1 MYFLLSGLLAPGS
14 LVRLALTLEAH
25 RGIFSIYKDLN
36 LTSPSWSFFST
47 LQQNTT
53 ISPFSFNT
61 NFILFSSPR
70 LAETLHL
77 FSYHR
82 IKDFASTKGLLLP
95 QTREGPLLCMF
106 PCPHSPSAGTSSCKI
121 PEYDSEGKLVV
132 WPPAQMWDSVLLYP
146 ERCKV
151 LDSPALLSAH
161 VSLLGLKYYR
171 KWIGLVLV
179 GVLVQLLRSSKYSFC
194 ASGWSLLF

>member
-14 LVRLALTLEAH
+14 LVCLALTLEAH
-25 RGIFSIYKDLN
+25 KDIFSIYTDLN
-36 LTSPSWSFFST
+36 LTSPSWSFLST
-47 LQQNTT
+47 LQQNT

-61 NFILFSSPR
+61 HFILFSSPR

-77 FSYHR
+77 ISYHR
-82 IKDFASTKGLLLP
+82 IKDFAWTKGLLLP
-95 QTREGPLLCMF
+95 QTRERAGCCACSLAHTAPLLAL
-106 PCPHSPSAGTSSCKI
+106 PPRKT

-132 WPPAQMWDSVLLYP
+132 WPSAQMWDSVLLYP

-151 LDSPALLSAH
+151 LDSPTLISAH
-161 VSLLGLKYYR
+161 VSLMGLKYYQE
-171 KWIGLVLV
+171 WIGLVLV
-179 GVLVQLLRSSKYSFC
+179 GVSVQLIRSSKYSFC

>member
-14 LVRLALTLEAH
+14 LVCLALTLEAH
-25 RGIFSIYKDLN
+25 KDIFSIYTDLN
-36 LTSPSWSFFST
+36 LTSPSWSFLST
-47 LQQNTT
+47 LQQNT

-61 NFILFSSPR
+61 HFILFSSPR

-77 FSYHR
+77 ISYHR
-82 IKDFASTKGLLLP
+82 IKDFAWTKGLLLP

-106 PCPHSPSAGTSSCKI
+106 PCPHSPSAGTSPRKT

-132 WPPAQMWDSVLLYP
+132 WPSAQMWDSVLLYP

-151 LDSPALLSAH
+151 LDSPTLLSAH
-161 VSLLGLKYYR
+161 VSLMGLKYYQE
-171 KWIGLVLV
+171 WIGLVLV
-179 GVLVQLLRSSKYSFC
+179 GVSVQLIRSSKYSFC